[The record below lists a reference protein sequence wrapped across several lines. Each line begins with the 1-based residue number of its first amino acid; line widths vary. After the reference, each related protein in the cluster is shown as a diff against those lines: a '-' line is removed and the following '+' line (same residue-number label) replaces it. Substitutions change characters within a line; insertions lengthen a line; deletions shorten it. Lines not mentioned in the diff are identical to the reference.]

1 MKNSR
6 RVFVTGGGHG
16 IGRAIV
22 EAFAAE
28 GDCVAFCDID
38 QLRGDEVAVSTGA
51 RFIALDVCDKDALE
65 DAVAGLL
72 AEWGDIDVI
81 VNNVGIGNFEPITQ
95 TTVDNFE
102 TVINTNL
109 RSVFITS
116 RMLAMHRER
125 QGAVNP
131 YGRIVNMCSTRYL
144 QSEAGTEAYAAS
156 KGGVWSLTHALAV
169 SLAPYRITVN
179 CIAPGWISVNEEE
192 ILREEDHEFHLS
204 GRVGRADDI
213 ARTCLFLCDER
224 NGFINGQCITVD
236 GGVTK
241 KMIYPE

>member
-51 RFIALDVCDKDALE
+51 RFIALNVCDKEALE
-65 DAVAGLL
+65 GAVADLL

-95 TTVDNFE
+95 TTVGNFE